1 MVLASMPSSKAV
13 LMFADIFFGRE
24 TDNMLSQ
31 AKLHQ
36 LESAPSNVK
45 SNWLTTVQTRP
56 IRSGSV
62 SSDDEPAESIIHHHD
77 TESIVAPARSSVFEY
92 GTGTTTV
99 LSHRDFSSAT
109 TRHASQAM
117 SIISKRDF
125 SFSSSS
131 YASELYDTQAIWKHG
146 ADYEGFSFELD
157 SHMQRAIDRYARVC
171 GKSLDFA
178 RSVTSKEFL
187 AMVTNERLRYMP
199 EKGSRLDKTLKKA
212 EAFAKKFDKIMTA
225 IKMIEVSTYDSS
237 ALVLSSCKTLLGFAG
252 KYSFA
257 VERFFTVLDD
267 AMATVVKMVEKLE
280 ASHASHR
287 VTSIFQSSL
296 AMIVDIVV
304 DITASFGTNRSG
316 GSEKTIVAQFESRFE
331 IIILRLTQLK
341 AEFHMCHLNH
351 WLECHGSVDSL
362 LIILRGFGD
371 FGLDSCPP
379 AYISILM
386 KVCLSLHKSHSE
398 HSETLTWFR
407 FLWNSIEKHR
417 HNHEIISSEQ
427 WFEVYQEYLIILGV
441 HEQHTERLH
450 LAESFRAVILADFG
464 ATHAYYIRAS
474 IEFAKILEIDTVRYV
489 EAVSIYEELCQF
501 DIHCCDEGDSI
512 IALLEIAKYRL
523 SVLFESHCDLGHRAE
538 TLLID
543 SFVSLKWELSYSHE
557 KVLVALTRIVDYHR
571 KQKRRESISV
581 AIKVIEEYIVGLL
594 VEERN
599 EIVLF
604 DIARSLAKM
613 YRELSSVEFGI
624 KFIQTLKEEVLM
636 GEKSKVEGFCGF
648 GHEDRL
654 AHLDRRCFIFIH
666 AFEQLLCGYE
676 RENMLDIIIR
686 DVYTETCLYE
696 AWSVSVRTSSR
707 PIHMRL
713 AAGARLIAFLEL
725 KGRQTE
731 VRKLRTD
738 MWEMFKGFCS
748 TSVSSESLWQLFEL
762 TLSNVNKKIVHIDIL
777 ERLVEVSLQV
787 YKAKDFK
794 VSLQLLKWSQVYF
807 RQLTKTKHS
816 HVVKL
821 AFKISESFSRR
832 HTHDH
837 DHVILELQQ
846 ISSEILVEVLKV
858 GRLDIDFGTI
868 PFDQL
873 NVIIRL
879 LGERKNFS
887 MLERILQYLWD
898 TRMSRN
904 WSGAATVATGRR
916 LCEVKFAAGHQSA
929 AMSLIESIC
938 YNLRDVYGSLHHLTV
953 DCETLRASFHNTCGN
968 HKAARDIHA
977 HLLEQ
982 IGNMDS
988 DAISGRDDLAE
999 LVTDQAKRLKW
1010 AHHSHQSKAGE
1021 DDKDESFYLSV
1032 LRNAQSSVGG
1042 HHRVESASFGDALK
1056 LDGEKMETKW
1066 KHPENWSLPVR
1077 EVL

>member
-1 MVLASMPSSKAV
+1 
-13 LMFADIFFGRE
+13 
-24 TDNMLSQ
+24 MLSQ

-36 LESAPSNVK
+36 LETAPSNVK
-45 SNWLTTVQTRP
+45 SNWLTTIQTRP
-56 IRSGSV
+56 IRSSSV
-62 SSDDEPAESIIHHHD
+62 SSDDDPAESIIHHD
-77 TESIVAPARSSVFEY
+77 TESVTAPPRSTIFEY
-92 GTGTTTV
+92 GTGTTAL
-99 LSHRDFSSAT
+99 LSHRDRNFSSS

-117 SIISKRDF
+117 SIISQRGF

-131 YASELYDTQAIWKHG
+131 YASELYDTQAIWKYG
-146 ADYEGFSFELD
+146 KDYEGFSFELD

-171 GKSLDFA
+171 GKAFEFG

-212 EAFAKKFDKIMTA
+212 EAFAKKFDKIISA
-225 IKMIEVSTYDSS
+225 LKLIDVSTYDSS
-237 ALVLSSCKTLLGFAG
+237 ALILSSCKTLLGFAG

-257 VERFFTVLDD
+257 IERFFSVLDD
-267 AMATVVKMVEKLE
+267 AMSTIVKMSEKLE
-280 ASHASHR
+280 SSHASHR
-287 VTSIFQSSL
+287 VTTIFQSSL

-304 DITASFGTNRSG
+304 DITASFSTHRSG
-316 GSEKTIVAQFESRFE
+316 GCEKTIITQFESRFE
-331 IIILRLTQLK
+331 VIIVRLTQLK
-341 AEFHMCHLNH
+341 AEFHLCHLNH
-351 WLECHGSVDSL
+351 WLDCNGSVDSL
-362 LIILRGFGD
+362 LIILRDFGD

-386 KVCLSLHKSHSE
+386 RVCLSLHKSHSE

-417 HNHEIISSEQ
+417 HDHEIISSEQ

-441 HEQHTERLH
+441 HEQHTEHLH

-489 EAVSIYEELCQF
+489 EAVSIYEELCQL
-501 DIHCCDEGDSI
+501 DLRCCDEGDSI
-512 IALLEIAKYRL
+512 VALIEIAKYRL
-523 SVLFESHCDLGHRAE
+523 TELFECHHDLGHRAE

-543 SFVSLKWELSYSHE
+543 AFVSLKWELSYSHE
-557 KVLVALTRIVDYHR
+557 KVLVALTRIIDYHR
-571 KQKRRESISV
+571 KQKRRESITI
-581 AIKVIEEYIVGLL
+581 AIKTIEEYIVGLL

-648 GHEDRL
+648 GHQDRL
-654 AHLDRRCFIFIH
+654 GHLDRRCFVFIH

-676 RENMLDIIIR
+676 REYMLDLIIR

-696 AWSVSVRTSSR
+696 AWSVSFRSSSR
-707 PIHMRL
+707 PIHIRL
-713 AAGARLIAFLEL
+713 AAGARLIAFLES
-725 KGRQTE
+725 KGRNTE

-738 MWEMFKGFCS
+738 MFEMFKGFCS
-748 TSVSSESLWQLFEL
+748 TCVSSESLWQLFEL
-762 TLSNVNKKIVHIDIL
+762 TLTNVNKKVVHIDIL

-787 YKAKDFK
+787 YKAKEYK
-794 VSLQLLKWSQVYF
+794 ISLQLLKWSQVYF

-837 DHVILELQQ
+837 DHIIIELQQ

-916 LCEVKFAAGHQSA
+916 LCEVKFAAGHQSS

-938 YNLRDVYGSLHHLTV
+938 YNLRDVYGPLHHLTV

-968 HKAARDIHA
+968 HRAARDIHV

-982 IGNMDS
+982 IGSMDS
-988 DAISGRDDLAE
+988 DAISGREDLAE
-999 LVTDQAKRLKW
+999 LVMDQAKRLKW
-1010 AHHSHQSKAGE
+1010 AHHNHQSKVGGD
-1021 DDKDESFYLSV
+1021 DDKDESFYMSI

-1042 HHRVESASFGDALK
+1042 HHRVESAAFGEAMT
-1056 LDGEKMETKW
+1056 LDEKMETKW